1 MNTTPQPRR
10 RRRAVTPENVFE
22 ETSTVQQSESVP
34 EAEKAAPAA
43 EAPKA
48 EPAPA
53 KKEAAELEWADDFA
67 EEKAEKP
74 AAKSKNKS
82 KGKHKKKKKKG
93 GCLKKLLLFLLV
105 LLITAVALCWYLFPQ
120 RSKVLLEQT
129 IGKVIPI
136 ATATPEPTPTPAPD
150 SPVIYKGGTSGWII
164 NQQEGYRLNLREDP
178 SATAKSIGKYFTG
191 TPLIFTGNQK
201 NSFVQVLLAG
211 TTFGWVDERFVTSDA
226 LSFVPETPTVTIKNS
241 GSGAVLRSGPSSSYD
256 RIGWFSHGTPVV
268 VLGVHADGWHH
279 VDINGQVGY
288 ISPSLLSGIFPYGNG
303 LDSDNITH
311 NSETTNSILNL
322 YINTR
327 SSGGQLHLRKSASV
341 SAKSLGLFYTGTP
354 VTVLSYTRDGWAYV
368 RIGQSEGYMDADYLA
383 SLKPTQY
390 GAQRTVRNSRATGLN
405 LRSLP
410 STGGELL
417 SFAPNYA
424 SITVLGELSDGW
436 CYVEYNGQL
445 GYMLGT
451 YLK

>member
-1 MNTTPQPRR
+1 MFVKEVMRMRKLAALLAALVFLLCTLPAHGDFDSTLTPLPGYTLR
-10 RRRAVTPENVFE
+10 PSFE
-22 ETSTVQQSESVP
+22 EVRVYATRSMKANIAGYLIPGGSQEIQVLEVSGDWCFISFTSVSGVSYGYVP
-34 EAEKAAPAA
+34 LAYF
-43 EAPKA
+43 
-48 EPAPA
+48 
-53 KKEAAELEWADDFA
+53 D
-67 EEKAEKP
+67 
-74 AAKSKNKS
+74 
-82 KGKHKKKKKKG
+82 
-93 GCLKKLLLFLLV
+93 
-105 LLITAVALCWYLFPQ
+105 Y
-120 RSKVLLEQT
+120 
-129 IGKVIPI
+129 
-136 ATATPEPTPTPAPD
+136 TPEPTPTPAPD

-279 VDINGQVGY
+279 VDVNGQVGY

-424 SITVLGELSDGW
+424 SITVLGELTDGW